1 MFSDNRIQNTL
12 SYFKPSANFEQ
23 EKVLFLINLQLLDI
37 TMSRSQSIVTLE
49 LDMKF
54 GGRPFYLIEACTISN
69 VLSGKNRKNFVPI
82 LI

>member
-23 EKVLFLINLQLLDI
+23 EKVMFLINLQLLDI

-69 VLSGKNRKNFVPI
+69 FLLGTNRRNFVPI